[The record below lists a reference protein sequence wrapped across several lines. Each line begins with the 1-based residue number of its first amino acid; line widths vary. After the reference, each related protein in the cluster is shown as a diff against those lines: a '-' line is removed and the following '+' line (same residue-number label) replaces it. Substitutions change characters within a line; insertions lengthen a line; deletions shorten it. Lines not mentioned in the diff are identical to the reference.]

1 MSVSFVPV
9 YMKKLFIILLAW
21 CYLLLSSGFTRYT
34 HMCKGTDVKLYNL
47 VNTGHQDSDSPCPVC
62 LQKQKD
68 LKKKKKDCCQHEAKV
83 IKVDTGVKK
92 QAQSDASVKFLGNTI
107 PDRTLGAV
115 FEFLLLAD
123 IAGKNTPYLSPPIL
137 TQDNLLYILYCVYRI

>member
-1 MSVSFVPV
+1 
-9 YMKKLFIILLAW
+9 
-21 CYLLLSSGFTRYT
+21 
-34 HMCKGTDVKLYNL
+34 MCKGMDVKLYNL
-47 VNTGHQDSDSPCPVC
+47 MSAGHQDSDKPCPVC

-68 LKKKKKDCCQHEAKV
+68 LKQKKKDCCQHEAKV

-92 QAQSDASVKFLGNTI
+92 QAQFDASVKFLGDAI

-123 IAGKNTPYLSPPIL
+123 TARQKHFLPFFPDSPSG
-137 TQDNLLYILYCVYRI
+137 